1 MFMHAY
7 CHVRK
12 MSTSNSNSDQI
23 DAQAN
28 KRRKNY
34 KSDDYKCSFGCSRS
48 YEYKESNRLQYYAC
62 YHVWVT

>member
-12 MSTSNSNSDQI
+12 MSSSNSNSDQI

-28 KRRKNY
+28 KRRKITSLMIISALLAAAAVMNI
-34 KSDDYKCSFGCSRS
+34 KSLIDFNITHAIMSG
-48 YEYKESNRLQYYAC
+48 
-62 YHVWVT
+62 